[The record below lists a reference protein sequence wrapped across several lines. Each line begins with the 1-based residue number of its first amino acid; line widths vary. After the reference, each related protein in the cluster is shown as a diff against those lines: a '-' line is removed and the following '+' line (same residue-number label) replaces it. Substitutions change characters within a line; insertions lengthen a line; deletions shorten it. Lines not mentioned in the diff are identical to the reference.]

1 MADRGE
7 VKLRQG
13 KIDDLI
19 AIYKNG
25 YAGIVKTI
33 EGSTTAGKIQKA
45 RTMAAIRDQLTQ
57 MGVDVDAWVRKEI
70 PQYYLDG
77 ANHAVQDLKSLGVD
91 LSGPK
96 GLAAI
101 NKEAIKSLT
110 DDTALAFAQG
120 LTGIARNAEM
130 ILGDAVKQQLNFI
143 IADGQL
149 TGAARKTVASSV
161 SQALRDQGLSAIT
174 DRAGKNW
181 SFETYANMLVRT
193 KAVESRNTGLAN
205 KMLQNGYDLVQV
217 SDHGSSHPECADW
230 EGQILSVTGNTPGY
244 PTLGEAESAGL
255 FHPNCQHSINVIN
268 PDIAE
273 ITKMY
278 DNPYNYDDAGMDP
291 DIEFEG
297 PGAAGVKTDHIQ
309 VFHGGGSGSIN
320 TEGTDLFGNA
330 FYVARDKSV
339 AKEFGNDVAKT
350 TLNIKPSQVL
360 TIGSDAE
367 YNALI
372 TAVLKEYG
380 GSIDI
385 QAAIPKYARSKGYLA
400 IEGTPGYDK
409 LAGIAVLDRNLLSK

>member
-13 KIDDLI
+13 KIDELI

-25 YAGIVKTI
+25 YSGIVKTI
-33 EGSTTAGKIQKA
+33 ENSTTAGRIQKA
-45 RTMAAIRDQLTQ
+45 RTMAAIRSQLTE
-57 MGVDVDAWVRKEI
+57 MGVDVDKWVRSEI

-77 ANHAVQDLKSLGVD
+77 ANHALQDLKTLGVD
-91 LSGPK
+91 LAGPK

-120 LTGIARNAEM
+120 ITGISRNAEM
-130 ILGDAVKQQLNFI
+130 LLGDAVKQQLNYV
-143 IADGQL
+143 IADGML
-149 TGAARKTVASSV
+149 TGAARKTVADSISFKL
-161 SQALRDQGLSAIT
+161 QEQGLSAIV
-174 DRAGKNW
+174 DRGGREWA
-181 SFETYANMLVRT
+181 FETYANMLVRT
-193 KAVESRNTGLAN
+193 KAVEARNTGLAN

-217 SDHGSSHPECADW
+217 SNHGSTHAECAEW

-244 PTLGEAESAGL
+244 PTLDEANNSGL
-255 FHPNCQHSINVIN
+255 FHPNCQHAINTIN

-273 ITKMY
+273 LTNMY
-278 DNPYNYDDAGMDP
+278 DNPFNYEDAGMDP
-291 DIEFEG
+291 DLEFPG
-297 PGAAGVKTDHIQ
+297 PGAAGVKTQHIS
-309 VFHGGGSGSIN
+309 VFHGGGSGSFDSS
-320 TEGTDLFGNA
+320 GTDLFGNA

-339 AKEFGNDVAKT
+339 AKEFGNEVKAQ

-360 TIGSDAE
+360 TISSDAE

-372 TAVLKEYG
+372 TAVIKEYKG
-380 GSIDI
+380 DIDI
-385 QAAIPKYARSKGYLA
+385 QQAIPKYVRAQGYLA

-409 LAGIAVLDRNLLSK
+409 LAGIAVLDRNLLK